1 MLRNFFVLVLSLLA
15 SACLASD
22 VLKPTAIAV
31 LRDGGLAI
39 ANSNARRIDIYAA
52 GDFSKPQVSIALQS
66 SPTAMATSANG
77 KMIYVSTFEIGRNGG
92 VELIDLDAK
101 KVIKRAPAPY
111 GATGIEVSGGKV
123 YIAGQFDDRVAEL
136 DGVTLQELRSV
147 KVLREPKSVAVGE
160 KYIFAANFLP
170 AQRADLDYVASD
182 VSVIDRSNFKIVKN
196 IKLTNGSNAL
206 RDLILSDDGRYV
218 MISHN
223 LGRYTVPTTQLQQGW
238 MNTSAVSFIDAASLA
253 YLGAVIMD
261 EPNRGAAGTWSIVQ
275 GGDKLVVTHSGTHD
289 ISVIDFPKL
298 LAKLSN
304 YKGGVDVLAYDLRF
318 LFGIRNRVPI
328 VGNGPRVMAVSADK
342 QRVYIP
348 TYFSDTLN
356 IVDLSDNS
364 VSFFALNSAR
374 SETLAQRG
382 EKAFNDATHCFQN
395 WQSCNGCH
403 PGDGR
408 TDGMNWDLQNDG
420 IGNSKNCKSLLFS
433 IQTAPSMISGIRATA
448 ELANRKGF
456 NFIQFAEIDED
467 LAKAVDE
474 YTKTLQPVPSPYL
487 VDGKLSEQAERG
499 RKVFEKLRCDVC
511 HSGPYYTDLKMYRIG
526 ADVEFE
532 KGWDTPTLREVW
544 RTAPYLFDGRA
555 ATMREVFSVHKHG
568 VERKISDK
576 EIDELTQYVNSL

>member
-364 VSFFALNSAR
+364 VSFFALNPAR

-420 IGNSKNCKSLLFS
+420 IGDSKNCKSLLFS

-568 VERKISDK
+568 VERKITDK

>member
-238 MNTSAVSFIDAASLA
+238 MNTSAVSFIDVASLA

-364 VSFFALNSAR
+364 VSFFALNPAR

-568 VERKISDK
+568 VERKITDK

>member
-238 MNTSAVSFIDAASLA
+238 MNTSAVSFIDAASLT

-364 VSFFALNSAR
+364 VSFFALNPAR

>member
-238 MNTSAVSFIDAASLA
+238 MNTSAVSFIDAASLT

-364 VSFFALNSAR
+364 VSFFALNPAR

-568 VERKISDK
+568 VERKITDK

>member
-31 LRDGGLAI
+31 LPGGGLAI

-238 MNTSAVSFIDAASLA
+238 MNTSAVSFIDVASLA

-364 VSFFALNSAR
+364 VSFFALNPAR

-568 VERKISDK
+568 VERKITDK